1 MTLEGFSSQYLLE
14 QTTVHVTGRG
24 YIESKTSFLLY
35 VAQVEVY
42 DLRRD
47 SPWQVIP
54 AKAVLK
60 LFFNAASKVNP
71 ETALTLIKGFSNYS
85 CMEAFTSRD
94 RTWRINFRLLFDT
107 ASIYSREFIMIIVDI
122 NLTFSIESLTRVF
135 DVKLPPSTMSSNQ
148 TNRVSNIS
156 TALTVPDTTPA
167 HQSTLGV
174 STQLDLVDEEPPT
187 SSDRETMEGWALNHV
202 ATAFG
207 VMDSFGVLMRWWWNM
222 LGFTAKSPYCV
233 ELPQHNNSGWMN
245 YTLWALGIAKNVR
258 IAALEEENQRL
269 RDNVRLRNKED
280 EIIEELTLGFKRRR
294 IELDLELDSLS
305 KDR

>member
-1 MTLEGFSSQYLLE
+1 MNQ
-14 QTTVHVTGRG
+14 
-24 YIESKTSFLLY
+24 
-35 VAQVEVY
+35 
-42 DLRRD
+42 
-47 SPWQVIP
+47 
-54 AKAVLK
+54 
-60 LFFNAASKVNP
+60 N
-71 ETALTLIKGFSNYS
+71 IKGILRSTIKKKHSELLND
-85 CMEAFTSRD
+85 AR
-94 RTWRINFRLLFDT
+94 RLLN
-107 ASIYSREFIMIIVDI
+107 REFIMIIVDI
-122 NLTFSIESLTRVF
+122 NLTFSIESLTRLF

-207 VMDSFGVLMRWWWNM
+207 VMDSFGVHAQNT
-222 LGFTAKSPYCV
+222 LGVDALVVEYARIYSKVTVLRRASTAQQLRMD
-233 ELPQHNNSGWMN
+233 EL
-245 YTLWALGIAKNVR
+245 YALGIAKNVR